1 MVHFVIRKDVY
12 DELSKNFYFQ
22 KGGVAVGT
30 ISGHSIKTKDNPVR
44 WEVMNDSNVLQYAS
58 EKQRRIYFANKA
70 HYVDNSVTQIPG
82 VNKKNYKTIATGI
95 FNQMDIDVADKSNPI
110 ICKLLKKPVTSISR
124 HLLNAK
130 KHTVP
135 EMVIR
140 TSLLPFVFPII
151 QKYGVFAGNRIE
163 PDGNKS
169 TELIAR
175 AKITVKGKVKKVG
188 ISVILKDTDASGLEL
203 VFISVFPV
211 ESNLIKSY
219 I

>member
-1 MVHFVIRKDVY
+1 MKVVVRKDVY
-12 DELSKNFYFQ
+12 NELYDKLFIL
-22 KGGVAVGT
+22 KGGVCIGT
-30 ISGHSIKTKDNPVR
+30 ISGHSIKTKDNPAR
-44 WEVMNDSNVLQYAS
+44 WEVLTDDNVLKYAS

-70 HYVDNSVTQIPG
+70 HYVDSSVKQIQG
-82 VNKKNYKTIATGI
+82 VNASNYKLIATSE
-95 FNQMDIDVADKSNPI
+95 FNQMDIDIADVNNPI
-110 ICKLLKKPVTSISR
+110 VCKLLKKPVVSISR
-124 HLLNAK
+124 HILNPK
-130 KHTVP
+130 KHSLS
-135 EMVIR
+135 ERIIR

-163 PDGNKS
+163 SDGTKS

-188 ISVILKDTDASGLEL
+188 ISVVLKETNSSGVEFA
-203 VFISVFPV
+203 FISVFPV

>member
-1 MVHFVIRKDVY
+1 MKVIVREDVY
-12 DELSKNFYFQ
+12 NELIKSFYIQ

-58 EKQRRIYFANKA
+58 EKQRRIYFANKS
-70 HYVDNSVTQIPG
+70 HYVDNSITQITG
-82 VNKKNYKTIATGI
+82 VNAKNYKTIANSE
-95 FNQMDIDVADKSNPI
+95 FNKMDIAVADKTNPI
-110 ICKLLKKPVTSISR
+110 ICKLLKKPVVSISR
-124 HLLNAK
+124 HILNPK
-130 KHTVP
+130 KHSLS
-135 EMVIR
+135 ERIIR

-163 PDGNKS
+163 SDGNKS

-188 ISVILKDTDASGLEL
+188 ISVILKETNKNGLEL
-203 VFISVFPV
+203 AFISVFPV